1 MSGIDNGFV
10 LSHTIAFSPMIQ
22 RFIISLR
29 FVVLSAL
36 LASMAMASTA
46 WAYKVE
52 KVCEDVPA
60 TSKEPAHK
68 KCKVVKVKEGAAP
81 AKGDGKGGA
90 KGDGKG
96 DAKADKPKGD
106 AKADKPKGDA
116 KADAKK

>member
-1 MSGIDNGFV
+1 MSSIDNGFV

-36 LASMAMASTA
+36 LAGMAMASTA

-52 KVCEDVPA
+52 KVCEDIPA

-81 AKGDGKGGA
+81 AKGDGKGDA
-90 KGDGKG
+90 KG
-96 DAKADKPKGD
+96 DAKADKPK
-106 AKADKPKGDA
+106 ADA

>member
-52 KVCEDVPA
+52 KY
-60 TSKEPAHK
+60 
-68 KCKVVKVKEGAAP
+68 
-81 AKGDGKGGA
+81 AKTFLPPPRNLHTKSA
-90 KGDGKG
+90 RS
-96 DAKADKPKGD
+96 
-106 AKADKPKGDA
+106 
-116 KADAKK
+116 